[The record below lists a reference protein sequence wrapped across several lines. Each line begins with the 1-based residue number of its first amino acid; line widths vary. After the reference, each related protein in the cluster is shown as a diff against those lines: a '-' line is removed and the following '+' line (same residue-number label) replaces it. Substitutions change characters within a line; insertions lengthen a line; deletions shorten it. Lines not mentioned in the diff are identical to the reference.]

1 MINVLL
7 IFLALTITICFI
19 VGFSI
24 FVVGV
29 NACGKDNSDDTT
41 ITPEEAE
48 KLEDALYSV
57 AFSCKTELQV
67 IY

>member
-7 IFLALTITICFI
+7 IFLALAVCFI
-19 VGFSI
+19 IGIGCFAVC
-24 FVVGV
+24 V
-29 NACGKDNSDDTT
+29 NANIKDKSDNAT

-57 AFSCKTELQV
+57 AMSCKTELQLV
-67 IY
+67 Y